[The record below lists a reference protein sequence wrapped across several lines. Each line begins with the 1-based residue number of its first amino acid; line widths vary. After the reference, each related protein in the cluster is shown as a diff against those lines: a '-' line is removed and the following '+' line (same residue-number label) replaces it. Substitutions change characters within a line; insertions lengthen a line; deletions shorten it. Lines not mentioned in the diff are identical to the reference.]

1 MTRPPR
7 AEDPQ
12 RWAAGLVIAV
22 LVMVGLLALGLA
34 TQSFGFAY
42 VLGAPFLGGYLIGRW
57 VRVAR
62 VLRVV
67 LALIVLASIV
77 GGAMTTSL
85 AGMICGAVFFAIA
98 TVPLI
103 IGVFIGAYCY
113 GRTWAPNAA
122 ASIALVA
129 VLIPLE
135 HAAAGIGSVESVST
149 VRVAPVPTAE
159 VFRRITFYEDTS
171 ATPPKLLQI
180 ALPRPLRTLGSAS
193 RVGDRPRCIYDS
205 GYLVK
210 EITAVLPPVF
220 YAFDVVEQRG
230 VEDHA
235 VQLTSGSF
243 RLTAQDATHTR
254 IVLTTAYRP
263 KLSARMAWRPFE
275 RAVIHALHDHVLD
288 EMLSGPRSSFA

>member
-1 MTRPPR
+1 MTHPART
-7 AEDPQ
+7 EDPE
-12 RWAAGLVIAV
+12 RWAAGLVVAV
-22 LVMVGLLALGLA
+22 LVLVGLLALGLA

-57 VRVAR
+57 VRVRR
-62 VLRVV
+62 VVRVVWALVV
-67 LALIVLASIV
+67 LAAIV
-77 GGAMTTSL
+77 GGAATTSL
-85 AGMICGAVFFAIA
+85 AGAVCGAVFFTIA
-98 TVPLI
+98 SVPLI
-103 IGVFIGAYCY
+103 VGVFVGAYCY
-113 GRTWAPNAA
+113 GRTWTPNAA

-129 VLIPLE
+129 LLIPLE
-135 HAAAGIGSVESVST
+135 NAATDVGSVESVST
-149 VRVAPVPTAE
+149 VRMASMPAEE

-171 ATPPKLLQI
+171 AEPPELLQI
-180 ALPRPLRTLGSAS
+180 ALPRPLRTIGSAS

-210 EITAVLPPVF
+210 EITAVRAPTF

-243 RLTAQDATHTR
+243 RLTAQSASRTR
-254 IVLTTAYRP
+254 ILLTTSYRP
-263 KLSARMAWRPFE
+263 KLSARLAWRPFE